1 MPRESLLLL
10 ATAAVLVLA
19 LLGARLLVRGTEE
32 RLALRKR
39 SALEIAEHGDRNP
52 LNRLDA
58 LLRRTVFGQLV
69 ASRLTAAGL
78 RWRAIDFLAGNV
90 VAAAGAYLIVR
101 QLLSGILAGPIAI
114 LAVLACW
121 VYVERKRRRR
131 LEVFVGQLPDLARL
145 MANSASAGLG
155 VVRSLDLAAQE
166 LEDPAGAEIERVAQE
181 LRLGQSLEGA
191 LKGLH
196 RRVPSR
202 EVGVLVSS
210 LLIQQRSGGDAVRA
224 LREMAQT
231 LEARKELNREV
242 GTILAEAVFTG
253 WAVAGM
259 GVLIMVGMNQLYPGV
274 FDEMLR
280 SPVGAAVVG
289 VGSGLF
295 ALGLVLIQRVS
306 KVEV

>member
-39 SALEIAEHGDRNP
+39 SALEIAEQGDRNP

-78 RWRAIDFLAGNV
+78 RWRAIDFLAGNAA
-90 VAAAGAYLIVR
+90 AAAGAYLIVR

>member
-39 SALEIAEHGDRNP
+39 SALEIAEQGDRNP

-90 VAAAGAYLIVR
+90 AAAAGAYLIVR

-181 LRLGQSLEGA
+181 LRLGQSLGGA

>member
-78 RWRAIDFLAGNV
+78 RWRAIDFLAGNAA
-90 VAAAGAYLIVR
+90 AAAGAYLIVR

>member
-90 VAAAGAYLIVR
+90 AAAAGAYLIVR